1 MGMKIVKFDQRKSEM
16 KLEPEN
22 FEDLW
27 HLMKI
32 INEGDVVIGRTI
44 RRFRS
49 EGEKGEAGEKKEV
62 TIELQVERAELH
74 KNANILRVM
83 GKILQGT
90 PEEYVQIGS
99 HHTIDFEPGYPY
111 KIRKEHWT
119 SYEMDRLKD
128 AQKSSKRPIVKI
140 IVLDDKLANVA
151 TLRSYGMEF
160 DFEIQSRTSKKDD
173 AYEEKSLKYF
183 SEIVKAVSGSKR
195 ILMAGPGFTAESLRT
210 FIKNRHPELLKA
222 VTVEHVSTAEKS
234 GIFELVKSGAIRKM
248 IKEDRIST
256 EFEKMEKYAAQAGR
270 DSGLSVKGP
279 EEVREAISYGALGEL
294 YVLDEFVR
302 KDPSVMDEAK
312 AKGVEVTVFT
322 SGEEPW
328 KSLKK
333 MGGVVGVLR
342 FKIK

>member
-1 MGMKIVKFDQRKSEM
+1 MKIIRFDKRKNEM

-32 INEGDVVIGRTI
+32 INEGDIVIGKTI

-83 GKILQGT
+83 GKILRGT
-90 PEEYVQIGS
+90 PEEYVQISS

-111 KIRKEHWT
+111 KIRKLQWT

-151 TLRSYGMEF
+151 TLRSYGIEF

-173 AYEEKSLKYF
+173 AYEEKSMKYF
-183 SEIVKAVSGSKR
+183 AEIVKAISGSKR
-195 ILMAGPGFTAESLRT
+195 ILIAGPGFTAESLRK
-210 FIKNRHPELLKA
+210 FIKNRHHELLKA

-234 GIFELVKSGAIRKM
+234 GIFELVKSGAIKKM

-256 EFEKMEKYAAQAGR
+256 EFEKMERYAAEAGR
-270 DSGLSVKGP
+270 NSGLSVKGA
-279 EEVREAISYGALGEL
+279 EEAREAISYGALGEL
-294 YVLDEFVR
+294 YILDEFVR
-302 KDPSVMDEAK
+302 KDPSVMDEAR

-333 MGGVVGVLR
+333 MSGVVGVLR